1 MIFEIASAVV
11 GTCLYSSICFGT
23 QAVLMFYDFACLNE
37 ASTLFPAQ
45 LEADQVR
52 STSNATAPLHLVVPP
67 GF

>member
-23 QAVLMFYDFACLNE
+23 QAVLTFYDSACLDE
-37 ASTLFPAQ
+37 ASALFPAQ
-45 LEADQVR
+45 LEAAQVR
-52 STSNATAPLHLVVPP
+52 SASNATAPLHLVVPP